1 MAANVRLGHIGV
13 PAQNPRH
20 LAAFYHDLLG
30 LEVMLEGTLP
40 MLGEFIF
47 LSDRPEEETQ
57 TLAFMTSPG
66 ARHIAWQVES
76 LAALKAVYAEAKAH
90 GIAIDRVLNHRASL
104 SLYLH
109 NPEGNG
115 IEIYWPTGQTIEGL
129 FAEPV
134 DSAQLEQPD
143 SALLEL
149 IFHTGDGVHPGRQA
163 AAP

>member
-13 PAQNPRH
+13 PAQNPRQ

-30 LEVMLEGTLP
+30 LEVTLEGILP

-57 TLAFMTSPG
+57 TLAFMTSPR
-66 ARHIAWQVES
+66 ARHIAWKVDS

-90 GIAIDRVLNHRASL
+90 GITIDRVLNHRASL
-104 SLYLH
+104 SMYLH
-109 NPEGNG
+109 DPEGNG
-115 IEIYWPTGQTIEGL
+115 IEIYWPTGQTVEGL

-134 DSAQLEQPD
+134 DIAQLEQPD

-149 IFHTGDGVHPGRQA
+149 IFSTRAGVHTGR
-163 AAP
+163 

>member
-1 MAANVRLGHIGV
+1 MAATVRLGHVGV
-13 PAQNPRH
+13 PAQNPRQ
-20 LAAFYHDLLG
+20 LATFYHDLLG
-30 LEVMLEGTLP
+30 LEVTLEGTLP

-57 TLAFMTSPG
+57 TLAFMTSPR
-66 ARHIAWQVES
+66 ARHIAWKVES
-76 LAALKAVYAEAKAH
+76 LAVLKAVYAQAKAH

-104 SLYLH
+104 SMYLH
-109 NPEGNG
+109 DPEGNG
-115 IEIYWPTGQTIEGL
+115 IEIYWPTGQSVEGL

-149 IFHTGDGVHPGRQA
+149 IFGTSA
-163 AAP
+163 A